1 MDIEEFEKNINSN
14 DSSLTEM
21 LSAILETEIENQ
33 ALLRTL
39 LVNQAIM
46 FEDNDPS
53 KSANEYEQEFM
64 ELVNRLKNDKLASI
78 VSRISKK

>member
-1 MDIEEFEKNINSN
+1 
-14 DSSLTEM
+14 M

-33 ALLRTL
+33 AILRTL